1 MNYQCSLPTN
11 NFVILSL
18 CIFVQIILQEK
29 MRIKYY
35 TKLSN
40 WELVKRSI
48 AKYIKLNDS
57 IAMGS
62 VETIQNELN
71 QVQDN
76 INYVN
81 KERELAIKSHAN
93 SIILSKIKR
102 IEDAMNSQYR
112 NMGFFQ
118 SLFGKNL
125 DLSSEEYEIS
135 KLKSTLQ
142 DTALFSTPKNIS
154 DFINKCQT
162 AYTHLINYQNLL
174 NKSLPPAVLREKGRE
189 ESIESKKKN
198 LASQAHQKAIEQERV
213 KALAAAHTN
222 KTRQLAVSVK
232 SRLSEQKNLLDC
244 CPYCCN
250 DLGSYPHA
258 DHIYPVAKG
267 GLSTVEN
274 MVYVCQQCN
283 AKKSDKTLFDFI
295 NSSSIY
301 DFNIVIG
308 NLKKLN
314 KQF

>member
-1 MNYQCSLPTN
+1 
-11 NFVILSL
+11 
-18 CIFVQIILQEK
+18 
-29 MRIKYY
+29 MRTKYH

-40 WELVKRSI
+40 WELAERSI
-48 AKYIKLNDS
+48 AKYIKLNGS

-62 VETIQNELN
+62 VETIQKELN

-76 INYVN
+76 IDYVN
-81 KERELAIKSHAN
+81 KEHELAKKCHTN
-93 SIILSKIKR
+93 SIILSKIKI
-102 IEDAMNSQYR
+102 IEDTMYAQNR

-118 SLFGKNL
+118 SLFGKSL
-125 DLSSEEYEIS
+125 DHSSEEYETS

-142 DTALFSTPKNIS
+142 DTGLFPTPKNIS
-154 DFINKCQT
+154 EFINKCQT
-162 AYTHLINYQNLL
+162 AYTHLVNYQNLL

-198 LASQAHQKAIEQERV
+198 LESIARQKAMEQERV

-232 SRLSEQKNLLDC
+232 SRLSEQKNLLEC

-250 DLGSYPHA
+250 DLGDYPHA

-301 DFNIVIG
+301 DFSIVIG